1 MEEFYVEN
9 RYEHS
14 DIDMF
19 GKTLEQLLDLY
30 QGDAGSAV
38 SQLDDPKPL
47 AEYVVELQVIAYEF
61 TQLAQGFERQFEE
74 EFEMVISQ

>member
-1 MEEFYVEN
+1 MKEYYVEN
-9 RYEHS
+9 RYEPS

-19 GKTLEQLLDLY
+19 GQTLERLLDLY
-30 QGDAGSAV
+30 QGDAGSKV
-38 SQLDDPKPL
+38 SQLDDPKRL

-61 TQLAQGFERQFEE
+61 TRLAQGFERQFEE